1 MKFTCT
7 RQTSHRLNMEQN
19 SIQIL
24 FFQEIKALLS
34 KHLSLVDEIAKV
46 LDIST
51 DSAYRR
57 IRGEKPISFDDIQ
70 KLGASFKISIDQF
83 LQLQTSGFI
92 FTGNLGYREED
103 FVEQYLNNIKQQFDY
118 MLGFDQR
125 HIYFLPNDIPPFAYF
140 QFPELAAFTLFYYRK
155 SLLHF
160 DDMKEKKF
168 SVNDVDENYVKLGK
182 KIQALY
188 NRIPTT
194 EIWSV
199 DTINSLLRHLA
210 FYSDTNG
217 FTASSDII
225 CLYEKLESLIDHIEK
240 QAETGLKFNY
250 GELPAIDAAPFRMF
264 HNDLI
269 TGDNSVLAEIGNT
282 KIAYINHNLI
292 DFMFTRDTAFTN
304 HTFNTFQ
311 NAIRKSTQISLV
323 GEKTRA
329 GFFNKLRK
337 KIQTQKELLNR
348 H

>member
-1 MKFTCT
+1 
-7 RQTSHRLNMEQN
+7 MEQN
-19 SIQIL
+19 STQIL
-24 FFQEIKALLS
+24 FFQQIKALLS
-34 KHLSLVDEIAKV
+34 RHLSVVDEIARV

-57 IRGEKPISFDDIQ
+57 IRGEKPISFDEIQ
-70 KLGASFKISIDQF
+70 KLGSSFKISIDQF
-83 LQLQTSGFI
+83 LQLQTNGFI
-92 FTGNLGYREED
+92 FTGSLGYQED
-103 FVEQYLNNIKQQFDY
+103 NFVEQYLSNIKQQFDY
-118 MLGFDQR
+118 MLSFDQR

-168 SVNDVDENYVKLGK
+168 SATDIDENFVKFSM
-182 KIQALY
+182 KIQAVY

-199 DTINSLLRHLA
+199 DTINSILRHLA
-210 FYSDTNG
+210 FYTDTNG
-217 FTASSDII
+217 FAAASDII
-225 CLYEKLESLIDHIEK
+225 CLYENLENLIDHIEK
-240 QAETGLKFNY
+240 QAEMGLKFNH
-250 GELPAIDAAPFRMF
+250 GELPPIDAAPFRMF

-269 TGDNSVLAEIGNT
+269 TGDNSVLAEIGNN

-292 DFMFTRDTAFTN
+292 DFMFTRDASFTN

-311 NAIRKSTQISLV
+311 NAIHKSTQISLV

-337 KIQTQKELLNR
+337 KIHNQKELLNR
-348 H
+348 Y